1 MDKKALRA
9 LINESDDSD
18 EGAESPD
25 PKMMMFLVA
34 AAKSAGVDLGD
45 KSTVS
50 GFIDQLKALVTRDK
64 STLMAAMRKYKS
76 RDLKGLSKLA
86 NRA

>member
-9 LINESDDSD
+9 MINEMDDS
-18 EGAESPD
+18 EEEAESPD

-34 AAKSAGVDLGD
+34 AAKSAGVDLSD

-50 GFIDQLKALVTRDK
+50 AFIDQLKALVTRDK
-64 STLMAAMRKYKS
+64 STLMKAMRMYKS
-76 RDLKGLSKLA
+76 RDAKSLSKLA
-86 NRA
+86 NKA